1 MILEA
6 LVLGFAGSFHCL
18 AMCGPLHLSLLGN
31 RKYDTQFILDKS
43 IFNIGRILTYGLLG
57 LTLGF
62 IGKSLPLYEIQKVV
76 SIVTGILII
85 LVYFVP
91 KITGKEI
98 EIPFLNKFVIRN
110 MGKLMK
116 NSKEKSSVVKYFFMG
131 IINGLLPCGLVYV
144 ALIASF
150 AQLSTTN
157 SALYMILFGLGTF
170 PAMFFVVLLGGWAKK
185 MILKFPKLNYLTA
198 LFVLIIGL
206 MFILRGANLGIPY
219 LSPQDLDV
227 NKVESTKSCH

>member
-6 LVLGFAGSFHCL
+6 LLLGFAGSFHCL

-31 RKYDTQFILDKS
+31 RKYDTKFIIDKS
-43 IFNIGRILTYGLLG
+43 VFNIGRILTYGVLG
-57 LTLGF
+57 LILGF
-62 IGKSLPLYEIQKVV
+62 IGKNLPLYEIQKVV
-76 SIVTGILII
+76 SIVTGVLII

-110 MGKLMK
+110 MGALMR
-116 NSKEKSSVVKYFFMG
+116 NSKDKSSVIKYFFMG

-150 AQLSTTN
+150 AQLSTVN

-185 MILKFPKLNYLTA
+185 MISKFPKLNYLTA
-198 LFVLIIGL
+198 LFVLIIGI
-206 MFILRGANLGIPY
+206 MFILRGSNLGIKY
-219 LSPQDLDV
+219 ISPQDLDV
-227 NKVESTKSCH
+227 NNKASTRSCH